1 MFLIYS
7 PHFKTVVEV
16 LVCHIWTSPSSYNLK
31 VLLQTYII
39 FYNLTIIRI
48 IAILQQNNSLIIVQ
62 TFFENLAVTCDAWSN
77 KRLRVLPKS
86 RRQLVLVEHLLK
98 CRSTK
103 SLYETIIF
111 EFKLQDRYDKWKY
124 FCMNGETHFLISRL
138 QFDLTFFSKK
148 IMLSLFYSL
157 NFVFC
162 IFTISTIIVI
172 SLQ

>member
-31 VLLQTYII
+31 VLLQTYIL

-62 TFFENLAVTCDAWSN
+62 TFFENLAVTRDSWSN

-86 RRQLVLVEHLLK
+86 RRQLVLIEHLLK

-103 SLYETIIF
+103 CLYETIIF

-138 QFDLTFFSKK
+138 QFDMTFFSKK

-172 SLQ
+172 GLQ

>member
-1 MFLIYS
+1 MLFFINDDLVYKVYLNFRQI
-7 PHFKTVVEV
+7 V
-16 LVCHIWTSPSSYNLK
+16 LWFPSSA
-31 VLLQTYII
+31 YIL
-39 FYNLTIIRI
+39 FYNLTIIQI

>member
-1 MFLIYS
+1 MLFFINDDLVYKVYLNFRQI
-7 PHFKTVVEV
+7 V
-16 LVCHIWTSPSSYNLK
+16 LWFPSSA
-31 VLLQTYII
+31 YIL